1 MTPEGWKLAN
11 VVILGCAFMLVFTAF
26 QTCGNI
32 EQTVIKSINS
42 TQLHGSGY
50 TSLAIIY
57 TVFSASNL
65 LTPSIIALLGS
76 RLSLFISG
84 LVYSAYVAV
93 FIEPFTWSFY
103 MASVTIGIAA
113 AVIWTAQGNCL
124 TINSNESTIG
134 RNSGI
139 FWALLQFSLLFGNL
153 YIYFAWKG
161 ETRISDHDRRT
172 VYTALSVISLVGSV
186 LFILIRKP
194 APELQ
199 SAETE
204 ISDAEP
210 EPTFRPLG
218 QPSKAI
224 AAFKSAVNIF
234 LTKEMLLLSVCIAY
248 TGFELTFFSGV
259 YGTCLGATN
268 QFGDDAKSLIGL
280 NGIFIGVGE
289 IIGGATFG
297 LLNKFLSKYLGIG
310 RNPVVLLGLVCHIVA
325 FYLIFLNVPND
336 APLVPDKGTNEAA
349 YLIPSKFIAIA
360 CSFLLGLGD
369 SCFNTQLL
377 SIVGFMYAQ
386 ESAPAFAVFKF
397 VQSISAAIA
406 FGYSNYFILQW
417 QLLILCLAGFCGSIS
432 FILVEQKAK
441 SNFSGLSYE
450 RIY

>member
-1 MTPEGWKLAN
+1 MTPETRKLTN
-11 VVILGCAFMLVFTAF
+11 VIILGCSFMFVFTAF

-42 TQLHGSGY
+42 TQFHGSGY

-65 LTPSIIALLGS
+65 LTPSIVALLGS
-76 RLSLFISG
+76 QLSMFISG

-93 FIEPFTWSFY
+93 FIQPYTWSFY
-103 MASVTIGIAA
+103 LASVVIGIAA
-113 AVIWTAQGNCL
+113 AVLWTAQGNCL
-124 TINSNESTIG
+124 TINSDENTIG

-161 ETRISDHDRRT
+161 EKHISDYNRRT
-172 VYTALSVISLVGSV
+172 VYTALTVISLVGSV
-186 LFILIRKP
+186 FFILIRKP
-194 APELQ
+194 ISEVQ
-199 SAETE
+199 STE
-204 ISDAEP
+204 NNVPDDEHEP
-210 EPTFRPLG
+210 LIRTQE
-218 QPSKAI
+218 QPSQAV
-224 AAFKSAVNIF
+224 AAFKSAINIF
-234 LTKEMLLLSVCIAY
+234 LTKEILLLSVCIAY
-248 TGFELTFFSGV
+248 TGLELTFFSGV

-268 QFGDDAKSLIGL
+268 YFGDEAKSLIGL
-280 NGIFIGVGE
+280 SGIFVGVGE

-310 RNPVVLLGLVCHIVA
+310 RNPVVLLGLFCHILA
-325 FYLIFLNVPND
+325 YYLIFLNVPND
-336 APLVPDKGTNEAA
+336 APVVSDVGTNEAA

-377 SIVGFMYAQ
+377 SLVGFMYAK

-406 FGYSNYFILQW
+406 FGYSNYLMLQW
-417 QLLILCLAGFCGSIS
+417 QLLILCLTAFCGTIS
-432 FILVEQKAK
+432 FILVEWNAK
-441 SNFSGLSYE
+441 SSFTSRGYD
-450 RIY
+450 RI

>member
-1 MTPEGWKLAN
+1 MTPEGWKLTN
-11 VVILGCAFMLVFTAF
+11 VIILGIAFMFVFTAF

-42 TQLHGSGY
+42 TQFHGSGY

-65 LTPSIIALLGS
+65 LTPSIVALLGCQ
-76 RLSLFISG
+76 LSMFISG

-103 MASVTIGIAA
+103 LASVIIGLAA

-124 TINSNESTIG
+124 TINSDENTIG

-153 YIYFAWKG
+153 YIYLAWKG
-161 ETRISDHDRRT
+161 EKHISDHDRRT
-172 VYTALSVISLVGSV
+172 VYIALTVISLVGSV

-194 APELQ
+194 ASEVQ
-199 SAETE
+199 STE
-204 ISDAEP
+204 NEVSDDEP
-210 EPTFRPLG
+210 EATIE
-218 QPSKAI
+218 SAI
-224 AAFKSAVNIF
+224 NIF
-234 LTKEMLLLSVCIAY
+234 FTKEMLLLSVCIAY

-268 QFGDDAKSLIGL
+268 RFGDEAKSLIGL

-310 RNPVVLLGLVCHIVA
+310 RNPVVLLGLLSHILA
-325 FYLIFLNVPND
+325 FFLIFLNVPND
-336 APLVPDKGTNEAA
+336 APVVPDAGTNEAA
-349 YLIPSKFIAIA
+349 YLIPSKFIAIV

-397 VQSISAAIA
+397 VQSISAAVA
-406 FGYSNYFILQW
+406 FGYSNYLMLQW
-417 QLLILCLAGFCGSIS
+417 QLLILCLAAFFGTIS
-432 FILVEQKAK
+432 FILVEWKAK
-441 SNFSGLSYE
+441 SNFQGLSYD
-450 RIY
+450 RI